1 MSYYKTDRGILIEEY
16 DEDVINPREENYS
29 GSCFLTFS
37 RNHSSPDEN
46 EYRTMQD
53 FLLAMGAIQ
62 ADKLYSDG
70 NIADGNDAM
79 MKTLDRKG
87 YISLP
92 VYKYEHSG
100 VCYTAAERNPF
111 NCDWDSCL
119 IGIIYISKTDAK
131 TVFNATRLTKNVK
144 EKVLDLLKAEVKVY
158 SDWADGN
165 CHYYQLMDGDGE
177 EIDSCGGFI
186 GDAEENGIFEAFEI
200 KEHEFVFDELDYDKY
215 NKDIINT
222 LVERAKKL
230 EAEGKIE
237 EIEIELNE
245 DMIAIYNYRPSYE
258 AAFHV
263 ENFCRKEAI
272 SMEKLRERM
281 DAENFYYVI

>member
-1 MSYYKTDRGILIEEY
+1 MSYYKTDRGVLIEEY

-70 NIADGNDAM
+70 NIPDGNDAM

-165 CHYYQLMDGDGE
+165 CHYYQLME
-177 EIDSCGGFI
+177 T
-186 GDAEENGIFEAFEI
+186 
-200 KEHEFVFDELDYDKY
+200 V
-215 NKDIINT
+215 
-222 LVERAKKL
+222 KKL
-230 EAEGKIE
+230 IHVVDLSEMLKKMVFLKHSRLKNMNLSLMNLIMISTIKI
-237 EIEIELNE
+237 L
-245 DMIAIYNYRPSYE
+245 
-258 AAFHV
+258 
-263 ENFCRKEAI
+263 
-272 SMEKLRERM
+272 SMHW
-281 DAENFYYVI
+281 